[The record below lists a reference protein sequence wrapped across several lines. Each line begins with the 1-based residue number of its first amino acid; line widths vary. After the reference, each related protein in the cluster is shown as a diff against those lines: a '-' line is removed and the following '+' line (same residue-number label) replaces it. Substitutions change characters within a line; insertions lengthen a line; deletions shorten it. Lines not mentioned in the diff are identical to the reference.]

1 MTLFFANHSLL
12 FCMATSVKCSKVMDL
27 LSLYEEVFGKKEN
40 KEKTTLFFSKSI
52 TEATKQIIKGILG
65 VREIKHYEKYVELP
79 SLIGKGKIASF
90 NYIKKRV

>member
-1 MTLFFANHSLL
+1 
-12 FCMATSVKCSKVMDL
+12 MDL
-27 LSLYEEVFGKKEN
+27 LSLYEEVFGQKEN

-65 VREIKHYEKYVELP
+65 VHEIKHYEKYVELP